1 MRPGTLALSFDFF
14 ATGCITPAEFSRS
27 VSLYTI
33 AQVGAPEPV
42 TSIVPTPYESTGAL
56 CRAASA
62 YSSRSLVTVI
72 FVFVAPK
79 ASSWLRTRCAMA
91 ARSPESMRTPP
102 S

>member
-72 FVFVAPK
+72 FVFVAPGVQLV
-79 ASSWLRTRCAMA
+79 AHALRHGG
-91 ARSPESMRTPP
+91 RSPESMRTPP